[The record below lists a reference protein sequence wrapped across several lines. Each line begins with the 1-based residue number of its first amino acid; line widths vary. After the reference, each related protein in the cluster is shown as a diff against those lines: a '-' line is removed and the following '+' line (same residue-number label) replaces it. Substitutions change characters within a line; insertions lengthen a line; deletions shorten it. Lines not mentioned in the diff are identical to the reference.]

1 MFGLGD
7 SVRRKTG
14 NQEVLTVVAVRTE
27 NLYLVQRGN
36 DAASQVHIHGWDLE
50 LVTKA
55 EKLQREPGLVPSRSI
70 PEERT
75 SRISQ

>member
-7 SVRRKTG
+7 SVRRKAG

-27 NLYLVQRGN
+27 DIYLVQRGN
-36 DAASQVHIHGWDLE
+36 DAASQEHIKGSDLE

-55 EKLQREPGLVPSRSI
+55 EEPQGEPGLVPGRSI
-70 PEERT
+70 ME
-75 SRISQ
+75 

>member
-7 SVRRKTG
+7 SVRRKAG

-27 NLYLVQRGN
+27 DLYLVQRGN
-36 DAASQVHIHGWDLE
+36 DAASQVHIKGIDLE

-55 EKLQREPGLVPSRSI
+55 EKPHSDPGLVPDRSI
-70 PEERT
+70 ME
-75 SRISQ
+75 